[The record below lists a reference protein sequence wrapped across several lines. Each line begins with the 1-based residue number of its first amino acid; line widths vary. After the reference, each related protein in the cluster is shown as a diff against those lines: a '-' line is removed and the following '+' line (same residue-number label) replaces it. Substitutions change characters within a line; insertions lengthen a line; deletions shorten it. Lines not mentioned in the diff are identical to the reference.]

1 MERRAIYV
9 ISVTLLLLAESLPA
23 LAQEFDSHNS
33 RVQVLSVE
41 EAVHLALAHN
51 LNLHNTVDSVSS
63 ARISQ
68 GLAESRFNIKLT
80 PAFASGFGS
89 QAGQDQRYGLEASK
103 LLPYGATVTASAAS
117 DFARSAFGNVNASN
131 LSFTV
136 TQPLLRGFGPKATQ
150 FDLENAKRSSQSSE
164 RNLEIARQRLAV
176 EVVASY
182 YNIVRQQGL
191 IDVADKSVERSY
203 ELLRASEARLK
214 VGLASQLD
222 VFRAELLL
230 SQAEESLINREEALE
245 LAMDTFKFNLGLDP
259 REEVFLEMVEP
270 EYQPVMLDLDAQTQ
284 LALNSR
290 LEIREERDRTHDS
303 VRAVS
308 VSRQNLLP
316 QLDLNVRYERL
327 GLGTNLSESFNLDD
341 DAIGVFLSTS
351 YTLDQSSERAS
362 VAQSQLE
369 LAARRRSVQLLE
381 YNVTREVRA
390 VCRNVARIGK
400 SIVLQEKNIDFAEKQ
415 FRLASLRYQRGLAN
429 NFDII
434 DAENNLISARS
445 NYISLTA
452 DYNVALI
459 ELKRVTGT
467 LDLHEEFAPGG
478 STPPA
483 RHHP

>member
-1 MERRAIYV
+1 M
-9 ISVTLLLLAESLPA
+9 
-23 LAQEFDSHNS
+23 
-33 RVQVLSVE
+33 
-41 EAVHLALAHN
+41 
-51 LNLHNTVDSVSS
+51 
-63 ARISQ
+63 
-68 GLAESRFNIKLT
+68 
-80 PAFASGFGS
+80 
-89 QAGQDQRYGLEASK
+89 
-103 LLPYGATVTASAAS
+103 
-117 DFARSAFGNVNASN
+117 
-131 LSFTV
+131 
-136 TQPLLRGFGPKATQ
+136 
-150 FDLENAKRSSQSSE
+150 
-164 RNLEIARQRLAV
+164 

-191 IDVADKSVERSY
+191 IDVAEKSVECSN

-214 VGLASQLD
+214 VGLASKLD

-259 REEVFLEMVEP
+259 REVVFLEMVEP
-270 EYQPVMLDLDAQTQ
+270 EYQPVILDLDTQTQ

-290 LEIREERDRTHDS
+290 LEIREERDRTHDA

-308 VSRQNLLP
+308 VSRQSLLP

-327 GLGTNLSESFNLDD
+327 GLGTNLSESFNLND

-351 YTLDQSSERAS
+351 YALDQSSERAS
-362 VAQSQLE
+362 VAQSQLV
-369 LAARRRSVQLLE
+369 LAASRRSVQLLE

-390 VCRNVARIGK
+390 ACRNIARIGK
-400 SIVLQEKNIDFAEKQ
+400 SIVLQEKSIDFAEKQ

-467 LDLHEEFAPGG
+467 LDLHEEFASGG